1 MDSLQSYKS
10 MSASDLKD
18 VLRTMSLP
26 TSGSKSVLIKRV
38 MTGRKRERDEED
50 GSPSKKAKTGTASLK
65 EVAEWCQMKIPDLK
79 HLLGERGLK
88 KSGNKGELIA
98 RLYKGEKMTK
108 EEEQDVMDTIYNK
121 NQALSDEFSRLSEEA
136 GPGHRGN
143 SFRLVSNLMK
153 YYPFVITSGK
163 EAQKLKGIGKSAGTK
178 IQEFLDSQE
187 NGDGGNDHKEQQIQE
202 QKKENT
208 LPTPAL
214 KKSPKKISSPR
225 KASNFLVSKPEQEK
239 KEESKEETLH
249 SKVVDVL
256 RKDDSD
262 DGLAIQYVCSQTG
275 GSEEDVRGIMDAL
288 TEEGRAYSTCDE
300 DHFKL
305 DE

>member
-214 KKSPKKISSPR
+214 K
-225 KASNFLVSKPEQEK
+225 N
-239 KEESKEETLH
+239 
-249 SKVVDVL
+249 L
-256 RKDDSD
+256 RKKSHPPEK
-262 DGLAIQYVCSQTG
+262 LVVFLYQSQNKRRKRRVKRKHYTQ
-275 GSEEDVRGIMDAL
+275 
-288 TEEGRAYSTCDE
+288 
-300 DHFKL
+300 KL
-305 DE
+305 LMF